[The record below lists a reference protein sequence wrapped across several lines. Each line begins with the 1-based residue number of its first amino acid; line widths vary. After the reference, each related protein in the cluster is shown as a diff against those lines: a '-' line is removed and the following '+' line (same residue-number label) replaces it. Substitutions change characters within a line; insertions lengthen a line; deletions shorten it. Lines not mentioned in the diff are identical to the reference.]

1 MILKKCDL
9 LSPPITLYFK
19 GQLKH
24 TSIFSAILSIIS
36 YISVIS
42 FAFYYII
49 HFLKKSNPI
58 IYSYNRYADEKDTF
72 PLNSSSM
79 FHYINIPNADTHEN
93 EEIDFDSIRIIGL
106 QKSIEVY
113 ASDNNLTK
121 YIHWIY
127 GPCNDKDS
135 ANIKHLLK
143 DDFPKKSACIR
154 KYFDITTQ
162 KYYNTNEPNFIWP
175 YIQKETS
182 NKKSTNYG
190 IVVEKCRN
198 DNFNKNCKS
207 LDEINKYLK
216 TKYFAFYFID
226 QFIDSLNYKSP
237 LIKYS
242 YKLSNGFFPD
252 SFTINHLN
260 FNPVIIK
267 SHRGIVFDDIDIV
280 KSYQFTQNEKIVMNM
295 DETGIIA
302 SSYFWIQNVIFYY
315 ERIYDR
321 LQDLMRDIG
330 GFGGFINLFAQFLNY
345 FMSKFIILLD
355 TEETVINID
364 NLNFNYWENN
374 KKATIIRRANELM
387 NPPKIRSKNTKIRN
401 SKVNSRHSS
410 IYQILLKDKVDI
422 YKICNEDAK
431 SEVLTYKNNFKE
443 KSFNNSKD
451 KNDNNNKKSKKLMN
465 SIYLFDVK
473 NNKMDSQS
481 KEYYFKNDF
490 DSKNEDAK
498 RSIDGLETKN
508 RENKFKPINKQKFS
522 FLKYIY
528 YILCGKNN
536 PKIKYYENFRSQI
549 ISEENMI
556 QNHFNIYKLLQ
567 VCDLKNLNPFEIKS
581 LDQNNCLN
589 I

>member
-1 MILKKCDL
+1 MIFKKCDF

-19 GQLKH
+19 GELKH
-24 TSIFSAILSIIS
+24 TSIFSALLSIVSRI
-36 YISVIS
+36 IEVS
-42 FAFYYII
+42 FAIYYIVQY
-49 HFLKKSNPI
+49 LKKSNPK
-58 IYSYNRYADEKDTF
+58 IYSYNRYADEKDAF

-79 FHYINIPNADTHEN
+79 FHYINIPNTDTHEN

-113 ASDNNLTK
+113 KADNDLTK
-121 YIHWIY
+121 YVHWIY
-127 GPCNDKDS
+127 GPCNDEDS
-135 ANIKHLLK
+135 ANIKQFLTN
-143 DDFPKKSACIR
+143 DFPKKSACIR
-154 KYFDITTQ
+154 QYFDITTK

-175 YIQKETS
+175 YIQKETA

-190 IVVEKCRN
+190 VVVEKCRN
-198 DNFNKNCKS
+198 DALKNNCKS
-207 LDEINKYLK
+207 LHDINEYLQ

-226 QFIDSLNYKSP
+226 QFIDSRNYKNP

-267 SHRGIVFDDIDIV
+267 SYKGIFFDEIDIE
-280 KSYQFTQNEKIVMNM
+280 KSYQFIQNEKIVMNM
-295 DETGIIA
+295 DQTGIIA
-302 SSYFWIQNVIFYY
+302 SSYFWIQNVIIYY

-321 LQDLMRDIG
+321 LQDLLSDIG
-330 GFGGFINLFAQFLNY
+330 GFGECIEIFAQFLNF
-345 FMSKFIILLD
+345 FMSEFTILLD

-364 NLNFNYWENN
+364 NLNFNSWEYN
-374 KKATIIRRANELM
+374 KKATIIRKASELM
-387 NPPKIRSKNTKIRN
+387 YPPKIRKRN
-401 SKVNSRHSS
+401 RKVTNNIANNKQSS

-443 KSFNNSKD
+443 KKYFNTKD
-451 KNDNNNKKSKKLMN
+451 KNDSNNKKSKISMN
-465 SIYLFDVK
+465 SMSLFDL
-473 NNKMDSQS
+473 NNYKLGFQN
-481 KEYYFKNDF
+481 KEYSCKNII

-498 RSIDGLETKN
+498 KSIDKLETKN
-508 RENKFKPINKQKFS
+508 KEINSKHINKQDFS
-522 FLKYIY
+522 ILKYIY
-528 YILCGKNN
+528 YFLCGKSN

-581 LDQNNCLN
+581 LDQNTCL
-589 I
+589 